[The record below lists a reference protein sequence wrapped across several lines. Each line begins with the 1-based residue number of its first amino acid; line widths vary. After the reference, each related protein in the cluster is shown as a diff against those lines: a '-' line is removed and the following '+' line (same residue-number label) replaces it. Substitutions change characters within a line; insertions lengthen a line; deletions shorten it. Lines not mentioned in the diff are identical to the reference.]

1 MPWTHGTRSGILAG
15 RTLDGRGRGARGTAA
30 ESFVKEAVEVGEGVE
45 RLGEERE

>member
-15 RTLDGRGRGARGTAA
+15 RTLDGRGRGARA